1 MFFAKAGLWFVR
13 IAQWCIAVSLL
24 GVSGYL
30 VNQYAQAHSRVPAA
44 VWLPCI
50 ASAFAI
56 CIMFYS
62 ILLLYCLGRLLL
74 HIAAFFDF
82 CFMVTYIAALVLNRN
97 NFHSDGTQNETWRS
111 LTGTRAAAGLT
122 ANAGKNQGIVKALAG
137 LTTTLM
143 VLFIL
148 TTLMCIHLAHL
159 ADERHEEKTGHRR
172 RSSSG
177 VRRARTSRV

>member
-1 MFFAKAGLWFVR
+1 MFFQKAALWFVR
-13 IAQWCIAVSLL
+13 ITQWCLAVALL
-24 GVSGYL
+24 GISGHL
-30 VNQYAQAHSRVPAA
+30 VNEYAKAHSRVPPA

-50 ASAFAI
+50 TSAFAI

-82 CFMVTYIAALVLNRN
+82 CFMVTYIAAVVLNRH
-97 NFHSDGTQNETWRS
+97 NFHSDGTQNETWLS
-111 LTGTRAAAGLT
+111 LTYTRAAAGIDNHADRNLPL
-122 ANAGKNQGIVKALAG
+122 VKALAG

-148 TTLMCIHLAHL
+148 TTLMCISLAWE

-177 VRRARTSRV
+177 VRRARSSRV

>member
-1 MFFAKAGLWFVR
+1 MFIEKALLWFMR
-13 IAQWCIAVSLL
+13 LSQWCLCVALL

-30 VNQYAQAHSRVPAA
+30 VNEYARAHSRVPPE

-50 ASAFAI
+50 TSAFAL

-82 CFMVTYIAALVLNRN
+82 CFLVCYIAAVVLNRH
-97 NFHSDGTQNETWRS
+97 NFHQDGTQNQLWQS
-111 LTGTRAAAGLT
+111 LTYTRGAAGLDT
-122 ANAGKNQGIVKALAG
+122 HANKNIPIVKGMVG
-137 LTTTLM
+137 LTTTMM

-148 TTLMCIHLAHL
+148 STLQCINLARL
-159 ADERHEEKTGHRR
+159 ADDKHEEKTSHRR
-172 RSSSG
+172 RS
-177 VRRARTSRV
+177 TTRV